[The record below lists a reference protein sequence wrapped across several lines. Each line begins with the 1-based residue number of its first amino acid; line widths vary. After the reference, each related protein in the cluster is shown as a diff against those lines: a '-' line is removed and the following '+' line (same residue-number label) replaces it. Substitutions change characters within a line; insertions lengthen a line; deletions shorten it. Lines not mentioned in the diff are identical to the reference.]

1 MILDKGVKFN
11 ILQWEIIKIK
21 NLLTSLTKDQ
31 SKTRK
36 LVFYASSANC
46 NLVSYI
52 LLPFERICVDEKGI
66 WGFKMMGK

>member
-1 MILDKGVKFN
+1 MVSNSIYYNRKLLN
-11 ILQWEIIKIK
+11 K

-36 LVFYASSANC
+36 LLFYVSSANC